1 MTEQRLIS
9 CPGAP
14 ASRRPL
20 KDVIKHVFWDV
31 DGTLFR
37 KTSAVDN
44 GQLLLLYNAF
54 YMCRHMPERAMNPF
68 DVQKNLIFPTM
79 ESVPQEVKD
88 EFNGLEAHKDRNP
101 NGKYKSRGAI
111 FVGEFGKDQTYSPK
125 VISGMDYRP
134 LVPMDAKLI
143 EMFRLLME
151 RYPHIRHS
159 IMSNDVR
166 ESTDSVFLAL
176 GLDITKFLNPGI
188 DELFPPD
195 PRMAEGSKYA
205 AGGIGLLC
213 PYNLKARKPGK
224 EAFRQILEVT
234 GLEGEPERVIH
245 IGDSEIKDI
254 IPPKELGM
262 TTVLVWTSKTESSAD
277 FNLKDVHDLPELF
290 EK

>member
-1 MTEQRLIS
+1 MKSQRTVQLRHTG
-9 CPGAP
+9 P
-14 ASRRPL
+14 RKPL
-20 KDVIKHVFWDV
+20 KDVIRHVFWDV

-37 KTSAVDN
+37 KTKAVDN

-54 YMCRHMPERAMNPF
+54 YMCRHMPERAQNPF
-68 DVQKNLIFPTM
+68 EVHKNLVFPTLDA
-79 ESVPQEVKD
+79 VPQEIKD
-88 EFNGLEAHKDRNP
+88 EFNALEAHKDRNP

-134 LVPMDAKLI
+134 LIAADARLI

-151 RYPHIRHS
+151 KYPHIRHS
-159 IMSNDVR
+159 IMTNDVR
-166 ESTDSVFLAL
+166 ESTNSVFLAL
-176 GLDITKFLNPGI
+176 GLEIGKFLNPRI

-195 PRMAEGSKYA
+195 QKMVEGSAYA
-205 AGGIGLLC
+205 AGKIGILC
-213 PYNLKARKPGK
+213 PYNLRARKPSK

-234 GLEGEPERVIH
+234 GLEDEPERVMH

-262 TTVLVWTSKTESSAD
+262 ATALAWTEKAGSSAG
-277 FNLKDVHDLPELF
+277 FNLKEIYGFAALF
-290 EK
+290 EG